1 MDGEVLASAE
11 RRMAVTVRALT
22 RDLDRI
28 RVGGASASLIED
40 IHVDHHGR
48 RTRLLDLATVT
59 VPDPRQIVIRPWD
72 PASLRAIGTAI
83 SQSRIGLTPTLDG
96 PAVRVYVPAL
106 SEERRRELVEVIR
119 TRVERARVEIRVIRH
134 ESLAA
139 IRATGRSR
147 DEAAREAARLERQ
160 SDRVVAEIDSHGRR
174 KEASAL
180 GLG

>member
-11 RRMAVTVRALT
+11 QRMAVTVRALT

-48 RTRLLDLATVT
+48 RMRLLDVASVT
-59 VPDPRQIVIRPWD
+59 VPDPRHIVIQPWD

-96 PAVRVYVPAL
+96 PAVRIYVPAL
-106 SEERRRELVEVIR
+106 TEERRRELVDVIR
-119 TRVERARVEIRVIRH
+119 TRVERARVEVRVIRH
-134 ESLAA
+134 EALAA
-139 IRATGRSR
+139 IRSAGRGR
-147 DEAAREAARLERQ
+147 DEADREAARLQRHT
-160 SDRVVAEIDSHGRR
+160 DRVVAEIDGLGRR
-174 KEASAL
+174 KEAGAS